1 MSGKGISMR
10 YNNPP
15 FRYGDMRANV
25 KIWSDNEGRRYT
37 EKDSVENGSLLMSRD
52 CEKQLLDL
60 FDNNRR
66 LSCSSQFGLAF

>member
-10 YNNPP
+10 YNSPP
-15 FRYGDMRANV
+15 FRYGEMRANV
-25 KIWSDNEGRRYT
+25 KIWGDNEGRRYT

-60 FDNNRR
+60 FDNRR